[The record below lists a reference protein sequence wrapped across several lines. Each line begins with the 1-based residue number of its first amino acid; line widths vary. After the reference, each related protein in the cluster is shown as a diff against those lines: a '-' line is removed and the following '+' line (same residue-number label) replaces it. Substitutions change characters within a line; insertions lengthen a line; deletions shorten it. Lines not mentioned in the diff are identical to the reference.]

1 MLGALKDSVA
11 SQAAL
16 SFANSRFGKY
26 GVVQEL
32 KIDSQRKTVNVTFQP
47 EGEPSPIQL
56 RIENYRV
63 DTVGDKKFIS
73 VTGFT
78 CSRPWLHSLLDD
90 FAKNRRLE
98 LPPWAAAAL

>member
-1 MLGALKDSVA
+1 MLNALKDAVA

-32 KIDSQRKTVNVTFQP
+32 KIDSQRKTVDVTFQP
-47 EGEPSPIQL
+47 DGEPTPVKL
-56 RIENYRV
+56 KVENYRLE
-63 DTVGDKKFIS
+63 TVGDKKYILATS
-73 VTGFT
+73 FT
-78 CSRPWLHSLLDD
+78 CSRPWLHNLLED
-90 FAKNRRLE
+90 FAKNRRVE

>member
-1 MLGALKDSVA
+1 MFGALKDSVA
-11 SQAAL
+11 SQTAL

-47 EGEPSPIQL
+47 EGEPTAIL
-56 RIENYRV
+56 LKIENYRV

-73 VTGFT
+73 VTRFT
-78 CSRPWLHSLLDD
+78 CSRPWLHSLLED
-90 FAKNRRLE
+90 FAKNRRVE

>member
-1 MLGALKDSVA
+1 MFGALKDSVA

-32 KIDSQRKTVNVTFQP
+32 KIDSQRKTVDVTFQP
-47 EGEPSPIQL
+47 EGEPTPIKL
-56 RIENYRV
+56 RVENYRI
-63 DTVGDKKFIS
+63 DTVGDKKFIQVS
-73 VTGFT
+73 GFT

-90 FAKNRRLE
+90 FAKNRRVE